1 MKAQRS
7 LFTFLLGAFVI
18 FTGAFGVFAQTEAS
32 IAQIQGPKG
41 VSPFENQNVKTT
53 GIVTSVLKK
62 SFYIQTPDDKIDAD
76 PNTSEG
82 ILVYGENSARQV
94 AIGDLVEVVG
104 TVVEFKPRTE
114 RIFIPITE
122 ITRPTVKVLSKG
134 ATLPA
139 PIVLMPKDI
148 DPKGAIDQLEKFE
161 GMRVRLDATVAAPT
175 GGFTN
180 EKTGVTTS
188 NGVFYVTVTGVPRP
202 FREAGVDR
210 ITALFDK
217 LPATTPLFDS
227 NPELLRV
234 DSTQQEG
241 TTPIDVPV
249 GATFKG
255 LTGVIDYSRRFY
267 TLIVDANDR
276 PKPEN
281 VKGFVPVSA
290 AGPRELTVAAA
301 NLENLFDDEINSSN
315 VEKEATVTKEVFR
328 TKIKKTSL
336 AIRTVLSTPDIIGV
350 SEVENLKVLK
360 KLADQINTDAVA
372 AGQPDPK
379 YVAYLEEGNDGRGID
394 VGYLVKSTK
403 LKVIEVVQLGK
414 DEKNTSPAAY
424 PNEKLYD
431 RPPLMIRVEAIDT
444 ASPKPLALTIVVNH
458 FKSYGGINDEKDG
471 KRVQDKRRIQ
481 AEWLAKWVDD
491 RQKADATEKII
502 ICGDLN
508 SFQFNDGYND
518 LVGILKGKS
527 DQNVLSPSKTAYPTG
542 LVTLV
547 DFIDPK
553 NKYSYS
559 FDGSAQ
565 VLDHILINKPLREHL
580 QKFGYARVN
589 ADFPDVWAGDPNR
602 PERISDHDA
611 PVLFLSLD
619 EPKPAPVPKPTP
631 Q

>member
-1 MKAQRS
+1 MKVQRS
-7 LFTFLLGAFVI
+7 LFAFLLGAFV
-18 FTGAFGVFAQTEAS
+18 FLTGAFGVFAQTEVS
-32 IAQIQGPKG
+32 IAQIQGPRG

-62 SFYIQTPDDKIDAD
+62 SFYIQTPDDKIDSD

-82 ILVYGENSARQV
+82 ILVYGENSAGQV

-122 ITRPTVKVLSKG
+122 ITRPTVKVLGKG
-134 ATLPA
+134 NAVPK
-139 PIVLMPKDI
+139 PIELAPKDL

-161 GMRVRLDATVAAPT
+161 GMRVRLDATVVAPT

-188 NGVFYVTVTGVPRP
+188 NGVFFVTVTGVPRP
-202 FREAGVDR
+202 FREPGVDR
-210 ITALFDK
+210 LTAFFDK
-217 LPATTPLFDS
+217 LPPTTPLFDA

-234 DSTQQEG
+234 DSLQQEG
-241 TTPIDVPV
+241 ATAIDVPV

-255 LTGVIDYSRRFY
+255 LTGIIDYSRRAY
-267 TLIVDANDR
+267 TLVVDAKDR
-276 PKPEN
+276 PTPEN
-281 VKGFVPVSA
+281 VKGFVSVSA

-328 TKIKKTSL
+328 TKLKKTSL

-360 KLADQINTDAVA
+360 KLADQINADAIA

-403 LKVIEVVQLGK
+403 LKVIEVAQLGK

-444 ASPKPLALTIVVNH
+444 ASAKPLTLTIVGNH

-471 KRVQDKRRIQ
+471 PRVRDKRRIQ

-565 VLDHILINKPLREHL
+565 VLDHILINKPLRDRL
-580 QKFGYARVN
+580 LKFGYARVN

-619 EPKPAPVPKPTP
+619 EPKPAATPKPTP

>member
-1 MKAQRS
+1 MKVQRS
-7 LFTFLLGAFVI
+7 LFTFLLGAFVT

-53 GIVTSVLKK
+53 GVVTSVLKK
-62 SFYIQTPDDKIDAD
+62 SFYIQTPDDKIDSD

-82 ILVYGENSARQV
+82 ILVYGENSTAQV

-122 ITRPTVKVLSKG
+122 ITRPTVKVLGKG
-134 ATLPA
+134 NALPK
-139 PIVLMPKDI
+139 PIELAPKDL
-148 DPKGAIDQLEKFE
+148 DPKGAIDQLEQFE
-161 GMRVRLDATVAAPT
+161 GMRVRLDATVVAPT

-188 NGVFYVTVTGVPRP
+188 NGVFFVTVTGVPRP
-202 FREAGVDR
+202 FREPGVDR
-210 ITALFDK
+210 LTAFFDK
-217 LPATTPLFDS
+217 LPATTPLFDA

-234 DSTQQEG
+234 DSLQQEG
-241 TTPIDVPV
+241 ATAIDVPV

-255 LTGVIDYSRRFY
+255 LTGIIDYSRRAY
-267 TLIVDANDR
+267 TLVVDARDR
-276 PKPEN
+276 PTPEN
-281 VKGFVPVSA
+281 VKGFVSVSA

-328 TKIKKTSL
+328 TKLKKTSL

-360 KLADQINTDAVA
+360 KLADQINADAVA

-379 YVAYLEEGNDGRGID
+379 YVGYLEEGNDGRGID

-444 ASPKPLALTIVVNH
+444 ASAKPLTLTIVGNH

-471 KRVQDKRRIQ
+471 PRVRDKRRIQ

-527 DQNVLSPSKTAYPTG
+527 DQNVLSPSKTAYTTG
-542 LVTLV
+542 LATLV
-547 DFIDPK
+547 DFIDAK

-565 VLDHILINKPLREHL
+565 VLDHILINKPLRERL

-619 EPKPAPVPKPTP
+619 EPKPAPTPKPTP

>member
-1 MKAQRS
+1 MKVQRS
-7 LFTFLLGAFVI
+7 LFTFLLGAVVT
-18 FTGAFGVFAQTEAS
+18 FTGAFGVSAQTELS
-32 IAQIQGPKG
+32 IAQIQGPKS
-41 VSPFENQNVKTT
+41 VTPYENQNVKTT
-53 GIVTSVLKK
+53 GVVTSVLKK
-62 SFYIQTPDDKIDAD
+62 SFYIQTPDDKIDSD

-82 ILVYGENSARQV
+82 ILVYGENSTAQV

-122 ITRPTVKVLSKG
+122 ITRPTVKVLGKG
-134 ATLPA
+134 NALPK
-139 PIVLMPKDI
+139 PIVLTSKDV
-148 DPKGAIDQLEKFE
+148 DPKGAIDQLERFE
-161 GMRVRLDATVAAPT
+161 GMRVRLDATVVAPT
-175 GGFTN
+175 GGNTN

-188 NGVFYVTVTGVPRP
+188 NGVFFVTVTGVPRP
-202 FREAGVDR
+202 FREPGVDR
-210 ITALFDK
+210 LTAFFDK
-217 LPATTPLFDS
+217 LPATTPLFDA
-227 NPELLRV
+227 NPELIRV
-234 DSTQQEG
+234 DSVQPEYAK
-241 TTPIDVPV
+241 PIDVPV

-255 LTGVIDYSRRFY
+255 LTGIIDYSRRFY
-267 TLIVDANDR
+267 TLVVDANDR
-276 PKPEN
+276 PTPEN
-281 VKGFVPVSA
+281 IKGFTPVSA
-290 AGPRELTVAAA
+290 AGPREMTVAAA

-328 TKIKKTSL
+328 TKLKKTSL
-336 AIRTVLSTPDIIGV
+336 SIRTVLATPDVIGV

-379 YVAYLEEGNDGRGID
+379 YVGYLEEGNDGRGID

-403 LKVIEVVQLGK
+403 VKVIEVAQLGK
-414 DEKNTSPAAY
+414 DEKNTSPAAF

-444 ASPKPLALTIVVNH
+444 TSAKPLALTIVVNH

-471 KRVQDKRRIQ
+471 PRVRDKRRIQ

-502 ICGDLN
+502 IGGDLN

-527 DQNVLSPSKTAYPTG
+527 DQNVMSPSKTRYPTG
-542 LVTLV
+542 LSALV
-547 DFIDPK
+547 DFIDVK
-553 NKYSYS
+553 NRYSYS

-565 VLDHILINKPLREHL
+565 VLDHILINKPLRERL
-580 QKFGYARVN
+580 LKFGFARGN

-619 EPKPAPVPKPTP
+619 EPKPAATPKPTP

>member
-1 MKAQRS
+1 MKVQRS
-7 LFTFLLGAFVI
+7 LFTFLLGAFV
-18 FTGAFGVFAQTEAS
+18 FLTGAFGVFAQTEVS
-32 IAQIQGPKG
+32 IAQIQGPRG
-41 VSPFENQNVKTT
+41 VSPLENQNVKTT

-62 SFYIQTPDDKIDAD
+62 SFYIQTPDDKIDSD

-82 ILVYGENSARQV
+82 ILVYGENSAGQV
-94 AIGDLVEVVG
+94 SIGDLVEVVG

-122 ITRPTVKVLSKG
+122 ITRPTVKVLGKG
-134 ATLPA
+134 NALPK
-139 PIVLMPKDI
+139 PIELGPKDL

-161 GMRVRLDATVAAPT
+161 GMRVRLDATVVAPT

-202 FREAGVDR
+202 FREPGVDR
-210 ITALFDK
+210 LTAFFYK
-217 LPATTPLFDS
+217 LPATTPLFDA

-234 DSTQQEG
+234 DSLQQEG
-241 TTPIDVPV
+241 TTAIDVPV
-249 GATFKG
+249 GSTFKG
-255 LTGVIDYSRRFY
+255 LTGIIDYSRRAY
-267 TLIVDANDR
+267 TLVVDARDR
-276 PKPEN
+276 PTPEN
-281 VKGFVPVSA
+281 VKGFVSVSA

-328 TKIKKTSL
+328 TKLKKTSL

-360 KLADQINTDAVA
+360 KLADQINGDAVA
-372 AGQPDPK
+372 AGLPDPK
-379 YVAYLEEGNDGRGID
+379 YIAYLEEGNDGRGID

-431 RPPLMIRVEAIDT
+431 RPPLMIRVEAIDA
-444 ASPKPLALTIVVNH
+444 ASAKPLTLTIVVNH

-471 KRVQDKRRIQ
+471 TRVQDKRRIQ

-527 DQNVLSPSKTAYPTG
+527 DPNVLSPSKTAYPTG
-542 LVTLV
+542 LATLV
-547 DFIDPK
+547 DFIDAK
-553 NKYSYS
+553 NRYSYS

-565 VLDHILINKPLREHL
+565 VLDHILINKPLRERL
-580 QKFGYARVN
+580 LKFGYARVN

-611 PVLFLSLD
+611 PVLFLRLD
-619 EPKPAPVPKPTP
+619 ESKPAAAPKPTP

>member
-1 MKAQRS
+1 MKVQRS
-7 LFTFLLGAFVI
+7 LFTFLLGAFV
-18 FTGAFGVFAQTEAS
+18 FLTGAFGVFAQTEVS
-32 IAQIQGPKG
+32 IAQIQGPRG

-62 SFYIQTPDDKIDAD
+62 SFYIQTPDDKIDTD

-82 ILVYGENSARQV
+82 ILVYGENSAGQV
-94 AIGDLVEVVG
+94 SIGDLVEVVG

-122 ITRPTVKVLSKG
+122 ITRPTVKVLGKG
-134 ATLPA
+134 NALPK
-139 PIVLMPKDI
+139 PIELGPKDL
-148 DPKGAIDQLEKFE
+148 DPKGAIDQLEKYE
-161 GMRVRLDATVAAPT
+161 GMRVRLDATVVAPT

-202 FREAGVDR
+202 FREPGVDR
-210 ITALFDK
+210 LTAFFDK
-217 LPATTPLFDS
+217 LPATTPLFDA

-234 DSTQQEG
+234 DSLQQEG
-241 TTPIDVPV
+241 ATAIDVPV

-255 LTGVIDYSRRFY
+255 LTGIIDYSRRAY
-267 TLIVDANDR
+267 TLVVDARDR
-276 PKPEN
+276 PTPEN
-281 VKGFVPVSA
+281 VKGFVSVSA
-290 AGPRELTVAAA
+290 AGPREMTVAAA

-328 TKIKKTSL
+328 TKLKKTSL

-360 KLADQINTDAVA
+360 NLADQINSDAVA

-379 YVAYLEEGNDGRGID
+379 YVGYLEEGNDGRGID

-403 LKVIEVVQLGK
+403 LKVIEVAQLGK
-414 DEKNTSPAAY
+414 DEKNSSPAAY

-431 RPPLMIRVEAIDT
+431 RPPLMIRVEVIDPV
-444 ASPKPLALTIVVNH
+444 SEKPLALTIVVNH

-527 DQNVLSPSKTAYPTG
+527 DPNVLSPSNTAYSTG
-542 LVTLV
+542 LKALV
-547 DFIDPK
+547 DFIDQK
-553 NKYSYS
+553 SKYSYS

-565 VLDHILINKPLREHL
+565 VLDHILINKALVDRVL
-580 QKFGYARVN
+580 KFGYARVN

-611 PVLFLSLD
+611 PVLFLRLD
-619 EPKPAPVPKPTP
+619 EPKPAAAPKATP

>member
-1 MKAQRS
+1 MKVQRN
-7 LFTFLLGAFVI
+7 LFTFLLGALVFT
-18 FTGAFGVFAQTEAS
+18 TGAFGVSAQTELS
-32 IAQIQGPKG
+32 IAQLQGPRG
-41 VSPFENQNVKTT
+41 ITPFENQNVKTT

-62 SFYIQTPDDKIDAD
+62 SFYIQTPDSKIDAD

-82 ILVYGENSARQV
+82 ILVYGENSAAQV

-104 TVVEFKPRTE
+104 TVIEFKPRTE
-114 RIFIPITE
+114 RIFISITE
-122 ITRPTVKVLSKG
+122 ITRPTVKVLGKDNP
-134 ATLPA
+134 LPT
-139 PIVLMPKDI
+139 PIVLTSKEL
-148 DPKGAIDQLEKFE
+148 DPKGMPDQLEKFE
-161 GMRVRLDATVAAPT
+161 GMRVRLDATVVAPT
-175 GGFTN
+175 GGFSN
-180 EKTGVTTS
+180 EKTGAVTS
-188 NGVFYVTVTGVPRP
+188 NGVFYVTVSGAPRP
-202 FREAGVDR
+202 FREPGVDR
-210 ITALFDK
+210 LTAFFDK
-217 LPATTPLFDS
+217 LPATTPLFDG

-234 DSTQQEG
+234 DSLQQEG
-241 TTPIDVPV
+241 TTAIDVPV

-267 TLIVDANDR
+267 TLIVDANGR
-276 PKPEN
+276 PTPEN
-281 VKGFVPVSA
+281 VKGFVAVSA

-301 NLENLFDDEINSSN
+301 NLENLFDDEVNSSN
-315 VEKEATVTKEVFR
+315 VEKETTLAKEVFR

-336 AIRTVLSTPDIIGV
+336 AIRTVLATPDIIGV

-379 YVAYLEEGNDGRGID
+379 YVPYLEEGNDGRGID

-403 LKVIEVVQLGK
+403 LKVIETIQLGK

-431 RPPLMIRVEAIDT
+431 RPPLMIRVEAIDP
-444 ASPKPLALTIVVNH
+444 ASAKPLAVTIVVNH

-527 DQNVLSPSKTAYPTG
+527 DPNVLSPSKSAYPTG
-542 LVTLV
+542 LATLV
-547 DFIDPK
+547 DFIDQK
-553 NKYSYS
+553 NRYSYS

-565 VLDHILINKPLREHL
+565 TLDHIMINKPLRDRL
-580 QKFGYARVN
+580 TKFGYARVN

-619 EPKPAPVPKPTP
+619 EPKPAATPKPTP

>member
-1 MKAQRS
+1 MKVQRS

-18 FTGAFGVFAQTEAS
+18 FTGAFSVFAQTEAS
-32 IAQIQGPKG
+32 IAQIQGPRG
-41 VSPFENQNVKTT
+41 VSPYENQNVKTT
-53 GIVTSVLKK
+53 GVVTSVLKK
-62 SFYIQTPDDKIDAD
+62 SFYIQTPDDKIDTD

-82 ILVYGENSARQV
+82 ILVYGENSAGQV

-122 ITRPTVKVLSKG
+122 ITRPTVKVLSK
-134 ATLPA
+134 ASALPA
-139 PIVLMPKDI
+139 PIVLTPKDL
-148 DPKGAIDQLEKFE
+148 DPKGAVDQLEKFE
-161 GMRVRLDATVAAPT
+161 GMRVRLDATVVAPT

-188 NGVFYVTVTGVPRP
+188 NGVFFVTVTGVPRP
-202 FREAGVDR
+202 FREPGVDR
-210 ITALFDK
+210 LTAFFDK
-217 LPATTPLFDS
+217 LPATTPLFDA

-234 DSTQQEG
+234 DSLQQDG
-241 TTPIDVPV
+241 ASPIDVPV

-255 LTGVIDYSRRFY
+255 LTGVIDYSRRAY
-267 TLIVDANDR
+267 TLVLDANGR
-276 PKPEN
+276 PSPEN
-281 VKGFVPVSA
+281 IKGFVPVSA
-290 AGPRELTVAAA
+290 AGLRELTVAAA
-301 NLENLFDDEINSSN
+301 NLENLFDDEVNSSN

-328 TKIKKTSL
+328 TKLKKTSL
-336 AIRTVLSTPDIIGV
+336 AIRTVLATPDIIGV

-360 KLADQINTDAVA
+360 KLADQINADAVA
-372 AGQPDPK
+372 AGQADPK
-379 YVAYLEEGNDGRGID
+379 YVGYLEEGNDGRGID

-444 ASPKPLALTIVVNH
+444 ASAKPLMLTIVGNH

-471 KRVQDKRRIQ
+471 PRVRDKRRIQ

-502 ICGDLN
+502 VCGDLN

-527 DQNVLSPSKTAYPTG
+527 DPNVMSPSKTAYATG
-542 LVTLV
+542 LKALV
-547 DFIDPK
+547 DFIDQK
-553 NKYSYS
+553 NRYSYS

-565 VLDHILINKPLREHL
+565 VLDHILVNKAVVDRVL
-580 QKFGYARVN
+580 KFGFARGN

-619 EPKPAPVPKPTP
+619 EPKPASTPKPTP